1 MSSNISKYPSF
12 DKLESQVDLE
22 YSNHIYQKL
31 QPVATGE
38 TVSELLRYQPSNFSG
53 SQNTQRSG
61 SSLPYL
67 NKILVVYFYSK
78 HWGAT
83 ALEHLKQLNA
93 IRNEVKYHD
102 GSILVIDGDGP
113 DSKLQQLLWSNN
125 LSLQVYTDPGHQIA
139 GLFKVYSE
147 SSPAWSRY
155 AGIDANAPLPATFVL
170 NHFLRVVFANA
181 NEGIETRIGTDQVVN
196 AVYHSN
202 HYQAG
207 KKTA

>member
-1 MSSNISKYPSF
+1 MSNTILKYPAF
-12 DKLESQVDLE
+12 DSLETQVELE

-31 QPVATGE
+31 QPVTAGE
-38 TVSELLRYQPSNFSG
+38 TVSDLIHHQPYNFSG
-53 SQNTQRSG
+53 SQSAQHKG
-61 SSLPYL
+61 ASLPYL

-78 HWGAT
+78 HWGGT

-93 IRNEVKYHD
+93 IRNEVKYQD
-102 GSILVIDGDGP
+102 GSILIIDGDGP

-125 LSLQVYTDPGHQIA
+125 LSLPVYADPGHQIA

-170 NHFLRVVFANA
+170 NHFLRVVFAHA
-181 NEGIETRIGTDQVVN
+181 NEEIESRIDTNQVVN
-196 AVYHSN
+196 AVYQSN